1 MEKKYFTFLGWIVF
15 FFAFTTEFIQKYF
28 YLDNHLYFF
37 YTPLYILAYAIVG
50 VPILVKAYISIEKKD
65 YFSEYILMTISTIAA
80 FIIGAFEESSAVMV
94 FYTMGE
100 FFLENAKVSSNKSIK
115 NLLKFKI
122 KTVDKSN
129 GTNILVE
136 DIKKDD
142 EIIIKLG
149 EQIPVD
155 GIIINQGGY
164 INQAVITGEAKL
176 KEVAKGDTV
185 YAGSINVSNVL
196 KIKVINDYTHS
207 TLYKLFLLTKESI
220 KKKTK
225 ADEFITR
232 FAKWYTPIIIF
243 LSILIIIIPTLFF
256 QNVDL
261 EKSIY
266 NGIVLLIV
274 ACPCALVLS
283 IPLTYVNAIGNLA
296 KKGIYV
302 KNINI
307 FDKIKNINTL
317 YLDKTGTLTTG
328 KFEVIKIEALNEEV
342 FEYIYLLQK
351 YSNHPISKSIIKYL
365 RNIKTDKVISQYE
378 EIIGMGIKGI
388 VDDHNIL
395 IGNHRFMIE
404 NNINVESSD
413 SIYVAI
419 DNIKVANIYLSDK
432 LKEDSIEAIYLIR
445 KNGIKEIALLTGD
458 TKEQVDKI
466 KETIQLDNYFCELLP
481 QQKLELLENKEVI
494 FVGDG
499 INDAPSI
506 ARASVG
512 IAMGI
517 SGSDISIGSA
527 DIVLNTETLK
537 AVAYLKN
544 ISKKI
549 EQIIYQNISIIIF
562 VKAVIIILGI
572 LGNAKLWLAVFG
584 DVGVSFIAIINIKRI
599 KVC

>member
-1 MEKKYFTFLGWIVF
+1 M
-15 FFAFTTEFIQKYF
+15 
-28 YLDNHLYFF
+28 
-37 YTPLYILAYAIVG
+37 
-50 VPILVKAYISIEKKD
+50 
-65 YFSEYILMTISTIAA
+65 
-80 FIIGAFEESSAVMV
+80 
-94 FYTMGE
+94 
-100 FFLENAKVSSNKSIK
+100 
-115 NLLKFKI
+115 
-122 KTVDKSN
+122 
-129 GTNILVE
+129 
-136 DIKKDD
+136 
-142 EIIIKLG
+142 
-149 EQIPVD
+149 
-155 GIIINQGGY
+155 
-164 INQAVITGEAKL
+164 
-176 KEVAKGDTV
+176 
-185 YAGSINVSNVL
+185 SNVL

-220 KKKTK
+220 EKKTK
-225 ADEFITR
+225 ADEFITS
-232 FAKWYTPIIIF
+232 FAKWYTPMIMF

-307 FDKIKNINTL
+307 FDKIKNIDTL

-328 KFEVIKIEALNEEV
+328 KFEVVKIEAVNKEV

-351 YSNHPISKSIIKYL
+351 YSNHPVSKSIIKYL
-365 RNIKTDKVISQYE
+365 GNIKTDQVISQYE
-378 EIIGMGIKGI
+378 EFIGLGTKGT

-395 IGNHRFMIE
+395 IGNYRFMIE

-432 LKEDSIEAIYLIR
+432 LKEDSVEAISLIR

-466 KETIQLDNYFCELLP
+466 KKTVKLDNYFCELLP
-481 QQKLELLENKEVI
+481 EQKLELLENKEVI

-499 INDAPSI
+499 VNDAPSI

-544 ISKKI
+544 LSKKI